1 MLRKAGRGE
10 FRALLQG
17 RRLYLRA
24 RRDGAEEDTLGWR
37 PRLVQ
42 TQCCLG
48 GLRVAERPRLVQKD
62 LVLVSQ
68 RRWTVSLVVYLS
80 KLSSVPLQIRV
91 TEY

>member
-37 PRLVQ
+37 PRLVRPSFV
-42 TQCCLG
+42 LG
-48 GLRVAERPRLVQKD
+48 GYEWQSALGWYRK
-62 LVLVSQ
+62 
-68 RRWTVSLVVYLS
+68 T
-80 KLSSVPLQIRV
+80 
-91 TEY
+91 